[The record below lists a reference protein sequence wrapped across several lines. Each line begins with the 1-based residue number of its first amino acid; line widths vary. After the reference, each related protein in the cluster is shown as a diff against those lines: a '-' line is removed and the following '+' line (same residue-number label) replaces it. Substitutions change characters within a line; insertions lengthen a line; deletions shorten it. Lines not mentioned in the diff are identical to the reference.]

1 MTTDDASLAAPLVSV
16 AIAAGKAIL
25 DVYHGDFDVTIKA
38 DASPLTVADL
48 RSHDIILA
56 GLAEHAPGIPV
67 VSEESAPPPLAERA
81 HWPALFLVDP
91 LDGTKEFVHRNGEFT
106 VNIALIRGGRPV
118 MGILHLPLAGIT
130 YFAAE
135 GLGAWRQD
143 ASGERT
149 PVHVRPSIAGLPR
162 VVGSRSHRGSS
173 LDRFLDAI
181 GPHEFLALGSAAKFG
196 AIAEGRC
203 DLYPRVGP
211 TSEWDTAAGQAIVE
225 IAGGHVVDREGSPL
239 RYNAKE
245 DWLNPDFVV
254 YADGSR
260 PWHRWL

>member
-1 MTTDDASLAAPLVSV
+1 MTNDDASLAAPLVRV

-25 DVYHGDFDVTIKA
+25 EVYHGDFDVTIKA
-38 DASPLTVADL
+38 DESPLTIADL

-56 GLAEHAPGIPV
+56 GLAEHAPDVPV
-67 VSEESAPPPLAERA
+67 VSEESTPPPLAERA

-118 MGILHLPLAGIT
+118 MGILHLPLSGTT
-130 YFAAE
+130 YYAAAN
-135 GLGAWRQD
+135 LGAWRQD
-143 ASGERT
+143 ASGTRV
-149 PVHVRPSIAGLPR
+149 PIHVRPSIEGPAR

-173 LDRFLDAI
+173 LDNFLVAI
-181 GPHEFLALGSAAKFG
+181 GPHEFLALGSAAKFA

-225 IAGGHVVDREGSPL
+225 IAGGHVVDRTGSPL
-239 RYNAKE
+239 LYNAK
-245 DWLNPDFVV
+245 DHWLNPDFIV
-254 YADGSR
+254 YADASR
-260 PWHRWL
+260 PWHQWL